1 MDQSPNREWIGGAV
15 LILLG
20 LFFLVARFVPT
31 IVPYIVLLVGLG
43 LLGLFAVTRA
53 YGVLIPAGIVTGV
66 GTGIVLAA
74 RTSGQASGAVF
85 MLSLGAGFLAVW
97 VLGVLFRVRE
107 NHWWPL
113 IPGGILT
120 LIGVALAGSGTA
132 QALLELL
139 GNWWPLILIV
149 VGGWLV
155 IRQLQH
161 PHQR

>member
-1 MDQSPNREWIGGAV
+1 
-15 LILLG
+15 
-20 LFFLVARFVPT
+20 
-31 IVPYIVLLVGLG
+31 

-74 RTSGQASGAVF
+74 RTSGEASGSVF

-120 LIGVALAGSGTA
+120 LSGVALAGSGTA
-132 QALLELL
+132 HALLELL

-149 VGGWLV
+149 LGGWLV